1 MKPELNGTLNGQKA
15 LITGGNGFMATNLKI
30 ALVER
35 GISQIIVTVR
45 NPRVHNNEDPFS
57 NDEIIQECGPLEDA
71 EFLKRIIR
79 KHSPDNV
86 YHLAAQT
93 EVLRALKEPF
103 ETLEANIR
111 GTYNLLEACRLHHSI
126 KSIIVM
132 ATDKVYGDL
141 SRFELPYV
149 EYYPPSATDFCIYGA
164 SKMCAD
170 FLAQVYAH
178 RYHLPIRILRPANTY
193 GPYQKNF
200 TTLISAT
207 IKRIL
212 DGEQPTYREGMDQVY
227 REYLYVKDLVEAII
241 LLAEDAARNGL
252 EDFNLKKWGALAY
265 NVGSGERHTAKQV
278 VEMIIDLMG
287 VEEVEPCVEPVDDR
301 EAAFEL
307 GSQYLSS
314 EKFKMRFPE
323 WQARPF
329 KDGLKETIH
338 WYLRYLRHPI
348 AQPALQNFLAA

>member
-1 MKPELNGTLNGQKA
+1 MKPEFELNGKKA
-15 LITGGNGFMATNLKI
+15 LITGGHGFMATNLKI
-30 ALVER
+30 ALVES
-35 GISQIIVTVR
+35 GISSIIVTVR

-71 EFLKRIIR
+71 EFLQRIIR
-79 KHSPDNV
+79 KHSPDQI

-111 GTYNLLEACRLHHSI
+111 GTYNLLEACRRHPSM
-126 KSIIVM
+126 KSLIVM
-132 ATDKVYGDL
+132 VTDKVYGNL
-141 SRFELPYV
+141 SQFELPYV
-149 EYYPPSATDFCIYGA
+149 EYYPPIATDFGIYGA
-164 SKMCAD
+164 SKLCAD
-170 FLAQVYAH
+170 FLAQVFAH

-193 GPYQKNF
+193 GAYQKNF
-200 TTLISAT
+200 STLVSAT
-207 IKRIL
+207 IRRVL
-212 DGEQPTYREGMDQVY
+212 DGEQPTFRAGMDKVY
-227 REYLYVKDLVEAII
+227 REYLYVKDLVEAMI
-241 LLAEDAARNGL
+241 LLAEDASRNGL
-252 EDFNLKKWGALAY
+252 EDFNLKKWGSLAY
-265 NVGSGERHTAKQV
+265 NVGSGERYTAKQV
-278 VEMIIDLMG
+278 VEMIIELMG
-287 VEEVEPCVEPVDDR
+287 VEVEPVVEPVDDS

-348 AQPALQNFLAA
+348 AQPALQNFLAD